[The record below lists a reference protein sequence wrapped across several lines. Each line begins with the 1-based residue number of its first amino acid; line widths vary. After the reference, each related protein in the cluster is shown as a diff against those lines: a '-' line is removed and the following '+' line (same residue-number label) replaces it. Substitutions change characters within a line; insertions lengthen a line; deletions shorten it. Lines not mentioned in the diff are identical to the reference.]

1 MFTDL
6 DLMPLQ
12 SVKDLQ
18 TQLTLQSIDVAGT
31 NHCPEAQGQVERILG
46 QPDQQSF
53 RRGRRQNIRVLSGHP
68 KQQLN
73 QLLRIASLDGY
84 GKTDV
89 IVVYREVA

>member
-1 MFTDL
+1 
-6 DLMPLQ
+6 
-12 SVKDLQ
+12 
-18 TQLTLQSIDVAGT
+18 
-31 NHCPEAQGQVERILG
+31 
-46 QPDQQSF
+46 
-53 RRGRRQNIRVLSGHP
+53 VLSGHP